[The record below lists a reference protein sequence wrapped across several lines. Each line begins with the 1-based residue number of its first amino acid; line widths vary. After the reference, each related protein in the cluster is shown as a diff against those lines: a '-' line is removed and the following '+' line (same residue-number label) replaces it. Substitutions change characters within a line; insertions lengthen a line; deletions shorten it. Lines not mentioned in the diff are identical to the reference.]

1 MENFKKLRNAIP
13 YPFQLDLKMKLT
25 ISLFI
30 ISFLQIQAS
39 NYAEN
44 EKVTFQLENVT
55 VEKVL
60 KKIESLTEYKILY
73 NDKEVDYER
82 TISVTATNESVPQVL
97 EKIFAGSPIT
107 YEIFRTQIVLKR
119 AKEQKAI
126 LENSSGNDDGA
137 SLEVQQTVSGT
148 VLDEND
154 QPLPGVSVF
163 IKNTTTGTTTDFDG
177 NYSIEVGSSDAI
189 LVFSYIGMKRM
200 EFEVGS
206 RSTID
211 ATMIADA
218 ENLSEVVVTALGIR
232 QETKKLGYSIA
243 QVDAD
248 DVNVNRSSN
257 FMNTLQGKVAGVN
270 ISSLGTGP
278 GGSSKVRIRGQS
290 SISGQNNPLI
300 VVNGVPIDNT
310 SFGTSPGSQSSEV
323 GTNSGGVY
331 SDGGDGFS
339 SINPDDIESMTILK
353 GATGAALYGSRAK
366 DGVIMIT
373 TKTRGR
379 GQGLGVTYNVNI
391 VDSNPLDFTDYQY
404 EYGQGENGVRPTT
417 ANPTSGQ
424 WSFGEKFQPG
434 MTQVLFDGIE
444 VPYVPQRDIIKNFY
458 RHGFDITNSISVS
471 SGGEKGGFNL
481 SLSNLKSDG
490 ITPNNEFVRRTI
502 SLGTS
507 YDLSDKFSVEAHV
520 NYSNEKNTNPPN
532 VGQQD
537 NTISVA
543 LYNMANSMPLELLDE
558 NKFDANGNEF
568 VYSRFRNRT
577 NPYFTL
583 SEQFNN
589 IVRDRVF
596 GNVSAKYNILPWLF
610 GQIRVGQ
617 DYWSRDQDYNG
628 YPTGQASR
636 PSAPAGFVNG
646 TYTQESRRFRET
658 NVDFLFS
665 ASKDINENLGIGVN
679 LGGNQ
684 MRRRSDLNRVAV
696 TDFVIRDLYTV
707 QNGRVKNPTYSLSE
721 RAVNSLYGSADV
733 SYMDTYFLSGTL
745 RNDWFSTLSEENRSI
760 LYPSVS
766 ASYVF
771 SNSFEN
777 KPEWL
782 TFGKFRAAYAEV
794 GSDTDVSPYSDALF
808 YSINSNF
815 FSGPDGSSNP
825 VAGANT
831 NTLPNP
837 NLKPMR
843 TTEAEFGIDLRMFD
857 NRVGLDMAV
866 YRKTTFDQIIPAQ
879 ISNSSG
885 FVSTL
890 INSGESRSNGVEA
903 LLRVVPI
910 SNENLNWEVNFN
922 TSYNKTKV
930 ISLLT
935 DEEGESIVVG
945 NHPFNGF
952 LYQVVGEEIGQLA
965 GFGYKFDDQ
974 GRQVFGGDGR
984 PLRSDDIKFYGS
996 ALPKWVGG
1004 ITNNVS
1010 YKDFNF
1016 SFLIDFK
1023 LGSKMISGTNFNAV
1037 RHGLHKMTLPGR
1049 DTGVIGDGVNEAGEP
1064 NTVATESQRYW
1075 EVVRSQQLIEP
1086 IVYNGGYWKLRQ
1098 VTLGYDFKKFIPEE
1112 SPLKGATLSLI
1123 ANNVLLLKKWVDN
1136 IDPDSFGFSSDNVSG
1151 LESTGVPTTRSIGFN
1166 LNVKF

>member
-1 MENFKKLRNAIP
+1 
-13 YPFQLDLKMKLT
+13 MKLT